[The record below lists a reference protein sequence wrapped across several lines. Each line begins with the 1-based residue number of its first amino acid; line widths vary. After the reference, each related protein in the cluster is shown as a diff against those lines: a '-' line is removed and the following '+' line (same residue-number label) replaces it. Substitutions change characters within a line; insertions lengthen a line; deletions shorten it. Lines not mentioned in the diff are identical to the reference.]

1 MNQLI
6 EKIKQLKVV
15 PVITINHAEH
25 GAPLAKVLVE
35 NGTYRAQKSLSA
47 PQPRYKLSKTCALP
61 TLSC

>member
-35 NGTYRAQKSLSA
+35 NGLPCAEVTFRT
-47 PQPRYKLSKTCALP
+47 QPR
-61 TLSC
+61 